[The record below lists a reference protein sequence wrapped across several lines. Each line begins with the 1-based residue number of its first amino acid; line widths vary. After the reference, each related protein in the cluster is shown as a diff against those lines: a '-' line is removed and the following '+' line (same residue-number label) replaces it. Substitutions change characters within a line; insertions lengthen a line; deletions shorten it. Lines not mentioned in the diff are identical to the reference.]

1 MKIEFLN
8 TYTTDNLNGRVRNDA
23 ENFFADASSSVF
35 GDISLEWGERSLYL
49 INFRIVSFS
58 ELLMFSAFGMNFRN
72 SNRNEINILTADSYE
87 MILRLEKDNN
97 KVRAIFRL
105 GSDAKIK
112 YNDISYTG
120 GDKLTIH
127 FELAEFNALVGAL
140 YSHTIDLV
148 EELLDHIDGVYEYF
162 NAIPFDIVPFYEG
175 FAISKLKEK
184 YPD

>member
-1 MKIEFLN
+1 ME
-8 TYTTDNLNGRVRNDA
+8 NG
-23 ENFFADASSSVF
+23 E
-35 GDISLEWGERSLYL
+35 
-49 INFRIVSFS
+49 
-58 ELLMFSAFGMNFRN
+58 
-72 SNRNEINILTADSYE
+72 
-87 MILRLEKDNN
+87 N
-97 KVRAIFRL
+97 KVSVITIL
-105 GSDAKIK
+105 PNGTK
-112 YNDISYTG
+112 ISYDG
-120 GDKLTIH
+120 KIFKGANKLTIG